1 MPPSLYGVEKTS
13 ENKKLAWFLLIL
25 LSIVWGASYIL
36 IRFSLY
42 DFDGNQRLKPDQ
54 LGAIRMV
61 VASVV
66 LLPFFL
72 KYYKNIERKH
82 ILFIIISGLCGN
94 GLPAY
99 LFAYAQIHLESA
111 ITGMLNSF
119 VPIFAIT
126 ISALVFGFKVKWN
139 HLVGIVLGVVGVYII
154 VYSKLEKVTLTQD
167 ELVPFALVIL
177 ATLCYAISL
186 NVIKY
191 KLSDLRP
198 MTITS
203 AAFLAVGLPSLVY
216 LFTTDIVQQVADQKD
231 IWVGIGF
238 VSLLAIAGTAVAVYL
253 FNHLIK
259 ISSPLFASSV
269 TYFIPVVATI
279 LGVVYGESISAYEF
293 VGMSVLIAG
302 VLLINRQ
309 VRKRTPP
316 VSEDVLD
323 T

>member
-1 MPPSLYGVEKTS
+1 MSRFDRMEKPS
-13 ENKKLAWFLLIL
+13 ENRNLAWLLLIL
-25 LSIVWGASYIL
+25 LSVVWGGSYIL
-36 IRFSLY
+36 IKLSLK

-54 LGAIRMV
+54 LGAVRMV
-61 VASVV
+61 IASLV
-66 LLPFFL
+66 LLPFFF
-72 KYYKNIERKH
+72 KYYKNIQRKH

-94 GLPAY
+94 GIPAY
-99 LFAYAQIHLESA
+99 LYAYAQMHLDSA

-126 ISALVFGFKVKWN
+126 ISAAIFGFKVKWN
-139 HLVGIVLGVVGVYII
+139 HLVGIVLGVFGAYVIM
-154 VYSKLEKVTLTQD
+154 YSKLKDVTLTRD
-167 ELVPFALVIL
+167 EMIPFALVLL

-191 KLSDLRP
+191 KLTELRP

-203 AAFLAVGLPSLVY
+203 AAFLSVGLPSLIY
-216 LFTTDIVQQVADQKD
+216 LFSTDIVRQVSQQEH
-231 IWVGIGF
+231 IWEGIMF
-238 VSLLAIAGTAVAVYL
+238 VSILAIVGTAIAVYL

-279 LGVVYGESISAYEF
+279 LGIIFGESISIYEI
-293 VGMSVLIAG
+293 VGMLILILG

-309 VRKRTPP
+309 TKKKYN
-316 VSEDVLD
+316 
-323 T
+323 